1 MKMYSNY
8 LFMLYVI
15 RDNFD
20 MIGKLFVI
28 NMNFMNNP
36 SLIF

>member
-1 MKMYSNY
+1 MYTNY

-15 RDNFD
+15 RQNFD
-20 MIGKLFVI
+20 IIGKLFI
-28 NMNFMNNP
+28 MKINFMNNP